1 LIVVVQRVC
10 WARVRVEEVEVGAID
25 SGLVLLTCALN
36 GDSDAEIDW
45 LADKIVDLRVFSDN
59 EGRTNLSVADVG
71 GALLVV
77 PQFTLAADWRKG
89 RRPSFTRAADPE
101 TGRGAVRRFSERLVE
116 RGLSVAHG
124 RFGATM
130 QVELLNDG
138 PFTLVL
144 DSAAGFGN

>member
-1 LIVVVQRVC
+1 MIVVVQRVS

-36 GDSDAEIDW
+36 GDSDGEIDW

-71 GALLVV
+71 GAALVV

-101 TGRGAVRRFSERLVE
+101 TGRAAVQRFSERLVE

-124 RFGATM
+124 RFGAMM

-144 DSAAGFGN
+144 DSAAGLRK